1 MPDSTGRQHSRR
13 QIPAQKTLTGR
24 PRPLHPSSWR
34 DFGPQDRV
42 EFSSSEFHCAKTAH
56 LYSNCGDAETHRS
69 ICRLS
74 EEKPESDSTHGWRQE
89 SFAWLKT
96 RHGVAGSL
104 RTSPD
109 CDFRGAA
116 PLAGQP
122 PDSFFRG
129 AVSGLAGRR
138 TRLAVAHRAGDPLA
152 LGDGVDAIHREQL
165 HRLPG
170 AGRPVN
176 LGRTRVGRVPQPE
189 VRPAVVRRN
198 IAAAGQHILTHA
210 HPVGVQVHRGASG
223 VARAFRAA
231 HQLHLYPVVIVR
243 VHVPEQHRRRAPD
256 WAAADKAVFPVCSD
270 RMRLFSSTSRRLIR

>member
-104 RTSPD
+104 RCLLIVTSGGPLLSLVATR
-109 CDFRGAA
+109 FLFQGRG
-116 PLAGQP
+116 
-122 PDSFFRG
+122 
-129 AVSGLAGRR
+129 
-138 TRLAVAHRAGDPLA
+138 
-152 LGDGVDAIHREQL
+152 
-165 HRLPG
+165 
-170 AGRPVN
+170 
-176 LGRTRVGRVPQPE
+176 
-189 VRPAVVRRN
+189 
-198 IAAAGQHILTHA
+198 
-210 HPVGVQVHRGASG
+210 
-223 VARAFRAA
+223 FRAC
-231 HQLHLYPVVIVR
+231 
-243 VHVPEQHRRRAPD
+243 RAPHT
-256 WAAADKAVFPVCSD
+256 ACCC
-270 RMRLFSSTSRRLIR
+270 TSRR